1 MVTMSDCVSSLVLSD
16 IQAAC
21 STLGGWDDGK
31 YCKEPDCIESL
42 KDILRY
48 LRRDDEGHEIRRI
61 LGRIQ
66 VLKTD
71 LLPLL
76 KFYSDDDMLFDI
88 IIRLLVD
95 LMNPAILLYKE
106 ELPVEKF
113 ARNNYMEIISHLQSY
128 KLAFTDSKV
137 WIAITKKLEALLH
150 KNWETRQEEDK
161 DMIERILVLIRNVV
175 HVPANPSEE
184 KRTDDDV
191 NVHDQ
196 VLWAM
201 HLANLEDLLLYVT
214 SSDDETDYCFHCL
227 EILSLMLREQ
237 SPEVL
242 ARAEKPRT
250 ATEKDEDVR
259 ALLQARELELA
270 RKKAQMQARTSRHPR
285 FGGTFTVKNVK
296 GIGETELV
304 THSNLAKLSQLSF
317 DRSKQF
323 KAKPKNRRPIL
334 EADDVTRRSTLN
346 IRLFL
351 KGLCTDFLK
360 WCYNPMMRTV
370 KSFLQRKKALSND
383 EGYYFWALKF
393 FMEFNRHNGFDISLV
408 SETISKETFHFV
420 QTQLEQYYEMM
431 VTDKRKI
438 RIWSKRL
445 HVGLKAY
452 QELLR
457 TLAAMDSS
465 ADKAVRE
472 AARVLKGTIFYLP
485 EYREIVLHLLLNYNE
500 YVQPISY
507 LRDLVEMV
515 HVYIKM
521 LQHFAKGHRHIIIK
535 QKAKPRRK
543 TKKVKAKEDS
553 QGGAVDKETQQQQW
567 LEVSAAV
574 SVVIEAEEELPD
586 DVVPYDSTL
595 DNTEEDKKLDAV
607 SRIQA
612 ALKTQEAARAV
623 ALLRA
628 AQELWPGQS
637 MFGSPEDGTEFEAL
651 KDIFFSETKGLAPGI
666 PPPENVPEEENGV
679 PEAREED
686 DEEETEQQED
696 RETEFNFE
704 EFIAR
709 FANPK
714 VVMAYCK
721 LLAHYR
727 TNSATTNRQVVRM
740 LHRLA
745 WDLKA
750 YPLLFQVSVFKSF
763 QGILNDRNTLP
774 PERVDDTLKELAR
787 LATYVVRNFVTMAQ
801 SNKLAFAEILF
812 WKNKKDVYELVHGY
826 GASEKKACK
835 VAWTEEQV
843 YELKV
848 LYERYKDE
856 ATPEA
861 DVVDLILE
869 HMIDSTRTRR
879 SVLLQLKHLGLV
891 EDVKAFKKTA
901 SAKCPWRG
909 EDVIE
914 LQELFEKY
922 QDSSDIMGQIMEHM
936 SRKRPRHRI
945 VDKLLELG
953 LVRSRLELR
962 KKARRKG
969 PRAASGGAQ
978 RSDES
983 GRSSGDDIVDSS
995 DDDDGGD
1002 DDRIYDMFR
1011 SGAPAARPGQQKK
1024 KPGHTS
1030 KSSPTFRTVP
1040 RTEVATSP
1048 EALRAVLGKLVEAGR
1063 QESIEWLLSSLEDA
1077 LEDWETDSP
1086 SAVPLVPL
1094 LESHH
1099 LSMEDSDFCSLLR
1112 TMGIQPPTDEQE
1124 AYWRIPADM
1133 SSSMLNSR
1141 VNVLRKALEGD
1152 YGAPILVLGTAPDDS
1167 VAEHHSGDMQVAG
1180 PSRSVHND
1188 SQDAPDYDSVSGG
1201 WRMMTDDE
1209 DEDDVPTKAAPTPGN
1224 RTRSLEGAPSLLR
1237 KKRER
1242 QKDSSDSDD
1251 DDVGFARRNKRSR
1264 KTRRPSGQASEIG
1277 GENAATQEPQSETE
1291 RSEHNRAGSPTAS
1304 ASPGGLAAAGAPR
1317 PAARTKK
1324 HRKRAVLV
1332 VDSDEEHEFSRRSEL
1347 VDADAA
1353 GNNYGDMVVAS
1364 GDESAGTGGG
1374 SGVRKT
1380 GRRSR
1385 IVVRDDSDSDDGTRM
1400 LDPFGADGSNDVT
1413 RPFPRG
1419 EIQPDAATPT
1429 IILDDNSAEGINGNI
1444 GTSSAS
1450 PTRGASFNGA
1460 SQQTTLKW
1468 EEETVHTIKDHS
1480 DDDAVIA
1487 EGNIARSTTYS
1498 KSAKVKRA
1506 MVISS
1511 DEEE

>member
-1 MVTMSDCVSSLVLSD
+1 MSDCVSSLVLSD

-31 YCKEPDCIESL
+31 YLKEPDCIESL

-88 IIRLLVD
+88 VIRLLVD

-113 ARNNYMEIISHLQSY
+113 ARNNYLEIISHLQSY

-137 WIAITKKLEALLH
+137 WTAITKKLEALLH

-259 ALLQARELELA
+259 ALLQAREVELA

-296 GIGETELV
+296 GIGESELV

-465 ADKAVRE
+465 PDKAVRE

-515 HVYIKM
+515 HVYMKM
-521 LQHFAKGHRHIIIK
+521 LQHFAKGHRHVIIK

-543 TKKVKAKEDS
+543 TTKKVKAKEDG
-553 QGGAVDKETQQQQW
+553 QGAVVDKETQQQQW
-567 LEVSAAV
+567 LEVSAAI
-574 SVVIEAEEELPD
+574 SVVIEAQEELPD

-595 DNTEEDKKLDAV
+595 DNTEEEQKLDAL

-612 ALKTQEAARAV
+612 ALRAQEAARAV

-637 MFGSPEDGTEFEAL
+637 MFGSQEDGTEFEAL
-651 KDIFFSETKGLAPGI
+651 KDIFFSENKGLTPGI
-666 PPPENVPEEENGV
+666 PPAENVPGEENEA
-679 PEAREED
+679 PDAREEE
-686 DEEETEQQED
+686 DEEEAERAEE

-727 TNSATTNRQVVRM
+727 TNSANTNRQVVRM

-763 QGILNDRNTLP
+763 QSVLNDCRTLP
-774 PERVDDTLKELAR
+774 PEMVDDTLKELAR
-787 LATYVVRNFVTMAQ
+787 LATYVVRNFVSMAQ

-812 WKNKKDVYELVHGY
+812 WKSKKDVYELVHGY
-826 GASEKKACK
+826 GATEKKSCK
-835 VAWTEEQV
+835 IAWTEEQV

-856 ATPEA
+856 ATPES

-879 SVLLQLKHLGLV
+879 SVLLQLKNLGLV
-891 EDVKAFKKTA
+891 DDVKAFKKTA
-901 SAKCPWRG
+901 SAKCPWTG

-962 KKARRKG
+962 KKASRKKGG
-969 PRAASGGAQ
+969 PRTASGGGAQ

-995 DDDDGGD
+995 DDDD
-1002 DDRIYDMFR
+1002 DRIYDMFR
-1011 SGAPAARPGQQKK
+1011 SGAPAVRPAQQKK
-1024 KPGHTS
+1024 KPS
-1030 KSSPTFRTVP
+1030 KSAPTFRTVP

-1063 QESIEWLLSSLEDA
+1063 QESIEWLQSSLEDA
-1077 LEDWETDSP
+1077 LEDWDTESP

-1141 VNVLRKALEGD
+1141 VNVLKKALEGD
-1152 YGAPILVLGTAPDDS
+1152 YGAPILVLGPAADAQIAGPSTSVHSDSQPAPDDGS
-1167 VAEHHSGDMQVAG
+1167 VAD
-1180 PSRSVHND
+1180 D
-1188 SQDAPDYDSVSGG
+1188 C
-1201 WRMMTDDE
+1201 RMMTDDE
-1209 DEDDVPTKAAPTPGN
+1209 NEDDLPTKTVPTPRKQN
-1224 RTRSLEGAPSLLR
+1224 KNLEGLASLLR

-1242 QKDSSDSDD
+1242 QKDSSASDD

-1264 KTRRPSGQASEIG
+1264 KTRRPSDDRAPEIG
-1277 GENAATQEPQSETE
+1277 GGSTAAQEARSETE
-1291 RSEHNRAGSPTAS
+1291 RSEHRLAGSPMAS
-1304 ASPGGLAAAGAPR
+1304 ASPGRLAAAGSPR
-1317 PAARTKK
+1317 PTERSKK
-1324 HRKRAVLV
+1324 HRRRAVLV

-1347 VDADAA
+1347 VDAAD
-1353 GNNYGDMVVAS
+1353 NNDDIVIVP
-1364 GDESAGTGGG
+1364 GDESSGTNGG
-1374 SGVRKT
+1374 SGARKAE
-1380 GRRSR
+1380 RSR
-1385 IVVRDDSDSDDGTRM
+1385 LVVRDDSDSDDSTRM
-1400 LDPFGADGSNDVT
+1400 LDPFGADGGSAVGSNDVT
-1413 RPFPRG
+1413 RAVSPSDELERN
-1419 EIQPDAATPT
+1419 AATPT
-1429 IILDDNSAEGINGNI
+1429 ISLDDDSAEGIDGSR
-1444 GTSSAS
+1444 GKSSSS

-1460 SQQTTLKW
+1460 SQQATLKW
-1468 EEETVHTIKDHS
+1468 EDETVHAVEDNS
-1480 DDDAVIA
+1480 DDDAVIL
-1487 EGNIARSTTYS
+1487 EGNIARSTAYN